1 MPSSNDTLPS
11 RTVAVL
17 TTGESFASTPS
28 LTSSLDSTF
37 FAAFPASP
45 AGASAISLTSSF
57 VSASA
62 TLMPLLETNSVA
74 GPLNCRNSLSPHT
87 VLLSAVRN
95 PYSSLVAVLYVSV
108 VLITR
113 KNCASGIHDVKLGTC
128 SLNAELRK
136 RNGRGG
142 LRVTEYATTCDGC
155 AVNSSPSP
163 SVSLYTC
170 PGADSA
176 ASPRPV
182 RCVAPQ
188 CAAPRDRWRRGV
200 GDRVWPVQARRALRW
215 DTIQSVVPSRRR
227 TEKVVVGD
235 FVATRAVMG
244 VVAEMRW

>member
-1 MPSSNDTLPS
+1 MSSSKDTLPS
-11 RTVAVL
+11 LTVAVL
-17 TTGESFASTPS
+17 TTGESLASTPS
-28 LTSSLDSTF
+28 LTSSLVSTF
-37 FAAFPASP
+37 FAAFGATPG
-45 AGASAISLTSSF
+45 GASAISLTSSL
-57 VSASA
+57 VSVSA
-62 TLMPLLETNSVA
+62 TLIPLLDTNSVA
-74 GPLNCRNSLSPHT
+74 GPLNCKNSLSPQI

-95 PYSSLVAVLYVSV
+95 PYSSLVTVLYVSV
-108 VLITR
+108 VLITL
-113 KNCASGIHDVKLGTC
+113 KNSASGIQDVRLGTC

-170 PGADSA
+170 PGADRA

-182 RCVAPQ
+182 RWVAPQ
-188 CAAPRDRWRRGV
+188 CAAPRERWRRGV

-215 DTIQSVVPSRRR
+215 ETIQSVVPSRWR

-244 VVAEMRW
+244 VVEEMRW